1 MADKRRTGGRRAIGG
16 GMEGKGKTRRKAAD
30 ASARMLDDDK
40 PPGRSPSILEL
51 DADAF
56 GDLLRADAS
65 SRQGARPA
73 AEAALDAQ
81 LAGMVPPEELAALK
95 QLAAQSDVRS
105 RSGPRVLILPGILG
119 SQLAVRKGAR
129 SDLIWIDPWDIVHGK
144 LGRIGMDATDEV
156 FSPGVIGISYW
167 PLRQHLRL
175 AGFNADFHPF
185 DWRLDI
191 GTLADRLLQS
201 LAQER
206 GPVML
211 VAHSMG
217 GLVARVAL
225 GRNRGPVTRLVT
237 LGSPQHGS
245 FAVTRAFD
253 QSSDVVQW
261 LDRVDG
267 TRDARGLAQ
276 LFAAF
281 QGLVGM
287 LPDPDILRTPDF
299 TSAANWPASIVRPS
313 APALAAAR
321 ALRDSLPAKL
331 PGAET
336 IAIVGTGQSTA
347 VGAATTSA
355 TGRIDY
361 FPGDGDGTVPTASAA
376 WKGADRIWYV
386 QAEHARMPLMPS
398 LARAVTAI
406 LRGQAP
412 DLDSSPPPPT
422 AYRMAALTQALPRP
436 DTAIADEEALL
447 RAISPF
453 IATAAGESAANIGQL
468 KPKDAAAPAL
478 AATPL
483 PRFRKASRARFSVG
497 AGAPLRL
504 EIQLRHGNLL
514 DCAADCFALGLFNG
528 IDPAGA
534 AAAVD
539 AELDGALRRM
549 LQHRMFSANVG
560 EVGILPNGGHLLR
573 ARAVAFVGLG
583 APASFATE
591 TMDAVGASL
600 MRTMIA
606 AGLDEMA
613 MVPLGTSTAHWTE
626 DSFGHLLQGFIT
638 AFREQPGNRFRSVT
652 FCDHNPDRIA
662 DIREWL
668 RTILTSQL
676 CEEIEL
682 VVEEGTLVERQR
694 SPARQAINPR
704 AYLFLT
710 QRPGEPG
717 TALEDER
724 RTHAALILPR
734 PTAAAAAWQPQPA
747 SPRAMES
754 LLDELDSARRS
765 LKGVQ
770 TFGAKLAEMGLP
782 PDVGTTL
789 AELGDTHLAVVHGE
803 YDSPIPWETLHVE
816 GAAPALKGGLSHRY
830 LVPNRSIA
838 KWNAAREKDSPLRIL
853 LVADP
858 TTDLPGA
865 MREADALV
873 ALAAAQPGSFHLV
886 KELRQGA
893 ATLNAVLQALTEGG
907 IDVLHYA
914 GHAYFDRINR
924 NDGGLQLSGGQVFTG
939 RHAMN
944 LGKLPALIFFNAC
957 EAARVRG
964 EEGATTMRMADQAME
979 QSSVAEVLLRNG
991 VGNFVGTYWKVG
1003 DSAAC
1008 MFANSFYR
1016 AVAAHESL
1024 NAAVLAGRRALLDA
1038 SLPDWANYVFYGD
1051 PDFTLLERE

>member
-1 MADKRRTGGRRAIGG
+1 MADKHHTGG
-16 GMEGKGKTRRKAAD
+16 KTMKRRKAAD
-30 ASARMLDDDK
+30 APRRMRADDTPPHSAH
-40 PPGRSPSILEL
+40 SILEL

-56 GDLLRADAS
+56 EELLRADPSA
-65 SRQGARPA
+65 RQGARQGA
-73 AEAALDAQ
+73 KAALDTQ
-81 LAGMVPPEELAALK
+81 LAAMVPPDELAALK
-95 QLAAQSDVRS
+95 RLAAQGDVRS
-105 RSGPRVLILPGILG
+105 VSGPRVLILPGILG
-119 SQLAVRKGAR
+119 SQLAVRQGSG
-129 SDLIWIDPWDIVHGK
+129 SDLIWIDLLDIVRGK
-144 LGRIGMDATDEV
+144 LGRIAMNATEEV

-167 PLRQHLRL
+167 PLRQYLRL

-191 GTLADRLLQS
+191 NTLADRLLQR
-201 LAQER
+201 LAQES

-253 QSSDVVQW
+253 ESSEVVQW
-261 LDRVDG
+261 LDVADG
-267 TRDARGLAQ
+267 PRNARDLAQ
-276 LFAAF
+276 VFAAF
-281 QGLVGM
+281 DGLVGM
-287 LPDPDILRTPDF
+287 LPDPAILRTPDF
-299 TSAANWPASIVRPS
+299 TIPANWPTSIVRPS
-313 APALAAAR
+313 TPALAAAK
-321 ALRDSLPAKL
+321 ALRDSLPARL
-331 PGAET
+331 PGVET
-336 IAIVGTGQSTA
+336 IAIVGTGQPTA
-347 VGAATTSA
+347 VGAATNSGA
-355 TGRIDY
+355 GRIDY
-361 FPGDGDGTVPTASAA
+361 VPGDGDGTVPMASAA
-376 WKGADRIWYV
+376 WQGADRIWYAP
-386 QAEHARMPLMPS
+386 AEHARMPLMPA

-406 LRGQAP
+406 LKGQTP
-412 DLDSSPPPPT
+412 DLDSAPPPAT
-422 AYRMAALTQALPRP
+422 AWRTGSLTRALPRP
-436 DTAIADEEALL
+436 DTVITEEEALV

-453 IATAAGESAANIGQL
+453 IATTAGASPESASQL
-468 KPKDAAAPAL
+468 KPDNTAAATPA
-478 AATPL
+478 AAPL
-483 PRFRKASRARFSVG
+483 PRFRKASRARFAVG

-514 DCAADCFALGLFNG
+514 DCAADCYALGLFNG
-528 IDPAGA
+528 IDPTSA

-539 AELDGALRRM
+539 AELDGALSRM

-560 EVGILPNGGHLLR
+560 EISILPNGGHLLR

-583 APASFATE
+583 APASFAAE

-600 MRTMIA
+600 IRTMIA

-613 MVPLGTSTAHWTE
+613 MVPLGTSTAHWTA

-638 AFREQPGNRFRSVT
+638 ALREQPGNRFRSVT
-652 FCDHNPDRIA
+652 FCDHNPERIA

-682 VVEEGTLVERQR
+682 VVEEGELVERQR
-694 SPARQAINPR
+694 SLARPAINPR

-734 PTAAAAAWQPQPA
+734 PTTAAAAWQPQPA
-747 SPRAMES
+747 SPRAMQS
-754 LLDELDSARRS
+754 LLDELDGARQS
-765 LKGVQ
+765 MAGLQ
-770 TFGAKLAEMGLP
+770 TFGAQLARMGLA
-782 PDVGTTL
+782 PDVGTAL
-789 AELGDTHLAVVHGE
+789 AELGDMHLAVVHGE
-803 YDSPIPWETLHVE
+803 YDSPMPWETLHVE
-816 GAAPALKGGLSHRY
+816 GAAPALKGGISHRY

-838 KWNAAREKDSPLRIL
+838 KWNTARDKDSPLRIL

-858 TTDLPGA
+858 TSNLPGA

-873 ALAAAQPGSFHLV
+873 ALATARPGSFHLV
-886 KELRQGA
+886 QELRQGA
-893 ATLNAVLQALTEGG
+893 ATLTAVVQALAEGG
-907 IDVLHYA
+907 VDVLHYA
-914 GHAYFDRINR
+914 GHAYFDKTNR
-924 NDGGLQLSGGQVFTG
+924 NDGGLQLADGQVFTG

-964 EEGATTMRMADQAME
+964 EAGATTMRLADQAME
-979 QSSVAEVLLRNG
+979 QSSVAEALLRNG

-1003 DSAAC
+1003 DSAAA
-1008 MFANSFYR
+1008 MFADTFYR

-1024 NAAVLAGRRALLDA
+1024 NTAVLAGRRALLDA

-1051 PDFTLLERE
+1051 PDFTLLERA